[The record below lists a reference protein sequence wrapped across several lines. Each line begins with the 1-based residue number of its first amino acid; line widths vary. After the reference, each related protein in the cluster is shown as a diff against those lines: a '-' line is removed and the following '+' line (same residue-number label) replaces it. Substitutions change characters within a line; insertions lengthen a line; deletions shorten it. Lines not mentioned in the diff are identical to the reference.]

1 MKTYFIIFFILLFSI
16 TSNAQNTFNKVFYPS
31 STQKLITSVT
41 VFDGKTIFVGID
53 VDSFQ
58 FVGNM
63 VLFELDINGDIIN
76 QKILKNDS
84 IDLMCWNKSLLGID
98 DTLYLVCYENLGSTY
113 NRNALYTLNFT
124 DTIKTVSLN
133 LPSPDFSLRPDGM
146 TRLNNEFFVIGLYQN
161 LTVPSMFADV
171 YFSKVSKSYE
181 LIWTKKIGSNWDD
194 IVNNG
199 AIKSSTNNTILLGY
213 TQDNRNLTTQNYIFK
228 SIIEERDTAG
238 NLLRQYVSPNGRL
251 QTMLSDI
258 VPNADGSLVYA
269 CQQAWEVYHPSVSSF
284 EMNGL
289 VVKLDSNF
297 NEVWNLPVRGDRAI
311 EGMALP
317 LRNIVKATSNGGGYV
332 ASGSFAEIDYINN
345 TGKGNGLILRIG
357 ENGDSLWARKIIYP
371 GQTNNFDNMFYDLKE
386 TPDKGFIMCG
396 SLRQLD
402 TITYPLPNN
411 FTYGWVVK
419 TDSMGCVVP
428 GCHLYDGL
436 AENKMPSH
444 VMKVFPNPAD
454 DMISIYYKAATMP
467 VNAELHVYN
476 QEGKLLQKLAIT
488 SNDATYMFPLINYTS
503 GIYFVSLIEQGEKVQ
518 TEKIIV
524 NRSW

>member
-63 VLFELDINGDIIN
+63 VLFELDINGDLIN
-76 QKILKNDS
+76 QKTLKNDS

-98 DTLYLVCYENLGSTY
+98 DTLYLVCYENLGSVY
-113 NRNALYTLNFT
+113 NRNALYALNFT
-124 DTIKTVSLN
+124 DTLRTVSLN
-133 LPSPDFSLRPDGM
+133 LPPPDYTISPQGL
-146 TRLNNEFFVIGLYQN
+146 TILNQEYYVLGNFENNVISSNSGDIFL
-161 LTVPSMFADV
+161 
-171 YFSKVSKSYE
+171 SKISKHFE
-181 LIWTKKIGSNWDD
+181 NIWTRKFGTNFLEYGYYSS
-194 IVNNG
+194 
-199 AIKSSTNNTILLGY
+199 IKPSFNNTIFLGY
-213 TQDNRNLTTQNYIFK
+213 NKDNRNLTTQNYIFK

-238 NLLRQYVSPNGRL
+238 DLLRQYVSPNGRM

-297 NEVWNLPVRGDRAI
+297 NEVWNLPIRAFRNI
-311 EGMALP
+311 GGTALP
-317 LRNIVKATSNGGGYV
+317 LRNIIKASSNGGGYA
-332 ASGSFAEIDYINN
+332 ASGTLYEIDTINN
-345 TGKGNGLILRIG
+345 NGKGNGLLLRIA

-371 GQTNNFDNMFYDLKE
+371 GQTINFDNMFYDLKE

-396 SLRQLD
+396 SLQPLD
-402 TITYPLPNN
+402 TATNPFNN
-411 FTYGWVVK
+411 YFTYGWVVK
-419 TDSMGCVVP
+419 TDSMGCIVP

-436 AENKMPSH
+436 AENKMPNH
-444 VMKVFPNPAD
+444 LMKVFPNPAD
-454 DMISIYYKAATMP
+454 DMISIYCKAATMP
-467 VNAELHVYN
+467 VNAELHLYN

-488 SNDATYMFPLINYTS
+488 SNDATYMFPLINYAS
-503 GIYFVSLIEQGEKVQ
+503 GIYFVSLMEQGKKVQ

-524 NRSW
+524 NR